1 MESKK
6 IWFITG
12 ASKGFGLS
20 LVRQLLEK
28 GQSVAATSRNLEQ
41 LKKAVGIDSPSFLP
55 LQVDLANE
63 WSVKAAIEK
72 TVETFQR
79 IDVAINNAGYGIG
92 GSIEELSDKESR
104 ESFDINVFGTLN
116 VVRHVM
122 PEMRNQRSGHIFN
135 VSSIAGFAATTGW
148 AMYAATKFSVVGL
161 TEVLAEDVKEFGVK
175 VTLVAPG
182 AFRTSFLTKESLVL
196 PECPIKDYQG
206 VRTSHE
212 KYLQMNGQQSGDPE
226 KAAAAIIQ
234 TAENPEPPL
243 YLLLGE
249 DAYNRAMRKIDFLR
263 DEFKLGEELARS
275 MAYNG

>member
-28 GQSVAATSRNLEQ
+28 GQLVAATSRSLED
-41 LKKAVGIDSPSFLP
+41 LKQAVGTDSSSFLP
-55 LQVDLANE
+55 LQVDLGNE
-63 WSVKAAIEK
+63 RSVKDAIAK
-72 TVETFQR
+72 TVDTFQR
-79 IDVAINNAGYGIG
+79 IDVVINNAGYGIG

-104 ESFDINVFGTLN
+104 DSFDINVFGTLN

-122 PEMRNQRSGHIFN
+122 PVMRSQRSGHIFN
-135 VSSIAGFAATTGW
+135 VSSIAGFSATTGW

-175 VTLVAPG
+175 VTIVAPG

-196 PECPIKDYQG
+196 PECPINEYQS
-206 VRTSHE
+206 VRASHQ

-226 KAAAAIIQ
+226 RAAAAIIQ
-234 TAENPEPPL
+234 TAEEPEPPL

-249 DAYNRAMRKIDFLR
+249 DAYNRAMRKLEFLR
-263 DEFKLGEELARS
+263 EEFKLGEELARS

>member
-20 LVRQLLEK
+20 LVRQLLEQ
-28 GQSVAATSRNLEQ
+28 GQRVAATSRNLEQ
-41 LKKAVGIDSPSFLP
+41 LIKAVGIDSPSFLP

-63 WSVKAAIEK
+63 WSVKAAVEK
-72 TVETFQR
+72 TIDNFQR
-79 IDVAINNAGYGIG
+79 IDVVINNAGYGIG

-104 ESFDINVFGTLN
+104 DSFDINVFGTLN

-122 PEMRNQRSGHIFN
+122 PVMRNQRSGHIFN

-196 PECPIKDYQG
+196 PECPIKDYHE
-206 VRTSHE
+206 VRASHE
-212 KYLQMNGQQSGDPE
+212 KYLQMDGQQAGDPE

-249 DAYNRAMRKIDFLR
+249 DAYNRAMRKLDFLR
-263 DEFKLGEELARS
+263 DEFQLGEELART

>member
-41 LKKAVGIDSPSFLP
+41 LKTAVGINSPSFLP

-63 WSVKAAIEK
+63 GSVKDAIEK
-72 TVETFQR
+72 TVETFRR
-79 IDVAINNAGYGIG
+79 IDVVINNAGYGIG

-104 ESFDINVFGTLN
+104 DSFEINVFGTLN

-122 PEMRNQRSGHIFN
+122 PFMRNQRSGHIFN

-175 VTLVAPG
+175 VTIVAPG

-196 PECPIKDYQG
+196 PECPLKEYQG
-206 VRTSHE
+206 VRASHE
-212 KYLQMNGQQSGDPE
+212 KYLQMNGQQAGDPE

-234 TAENPEPPL
+234 TAEEPEPPL

-249 DAYNRAMRKIDFLR
+249 DAYTRAMRKLDFLTQ
-263 DEFKLGEELARS
+263 EFKLGEELARS